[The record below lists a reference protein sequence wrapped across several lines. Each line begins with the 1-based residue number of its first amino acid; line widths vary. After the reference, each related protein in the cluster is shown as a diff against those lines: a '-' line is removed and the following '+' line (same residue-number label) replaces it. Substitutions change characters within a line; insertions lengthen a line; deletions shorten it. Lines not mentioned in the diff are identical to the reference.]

1 MRRATAAPGCG
12 TASASAVVYESSS
25 SSWCSLLPPQESL
38 AAVTVAVAAPP
49 APSMDLSLALPAL
62 AAAANTNQLFM
73 DPTAAVTPALLQLL
87 PPKSEEERSCSGL
100 SSSSVVFDAAPPV
113 GLGLDLNL
121 ALLPPAEM
129 VM

>member
-1 MRRATAAPGCG
+1 MI
-12 TASASAVVYESSS
+12 
-25 SSWCSLLPPQESL
+25 
-38 AAVTVAVAAPP
+38 TVMVNDDVILIDCQ
-49 APSMDLSLALPAL
+49 M
-62 AAAANTNQLFM
+62 
-73 DPTAAVTPALLQLL
+73 TPALLQLL